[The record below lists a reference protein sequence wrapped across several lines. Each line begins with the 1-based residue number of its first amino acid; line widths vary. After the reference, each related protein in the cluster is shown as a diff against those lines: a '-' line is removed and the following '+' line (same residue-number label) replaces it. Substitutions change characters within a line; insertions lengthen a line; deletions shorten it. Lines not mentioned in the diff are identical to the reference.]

1 MKKLSLKHTE
11 EAHLDPNDPR
21 NLELFRLVQSIPSS
35 ADEAQ
40 YFRCA
45 PLIQQIYH
53 PLFLPLF
60 LPLNFPPSFLFCPP
74 SSSAPFLFLP
84 FLSFS
89 LSVFPLPPLLPPS
102 SPSSLLSFPFLPSS
116 LPPHLPSFYLSPSSP
131 PPSLLT
137 FLLSFPCWPPLP
149 PLSLRLLDVDN
160 EERFVSDQQFSN
172 DRRFQ
177 LLQLRDQGVSHDT
190 STTI

>member
-1 MKKLSLKHTE
+1 MKKPFSYTHTHTHTE

-21 NLELFRLVQSIPSS
+21 NLELFRLVQSIPCS

-45 PLIQQIYH
+45 PLIQQINH

-60 LPLNFPPSFLFCPP
+60 LLSNSPPSFLFCPP
-74 SSSAPFLFLP
+74 SFPSFPSLY
-84 FLSFS
+84 LS
-89 LSVFPLPPLLPPS
+89 FPLPPLLPPS
-102 SPSSLLSFPFLPSS
+102 SPSSLLSFP
-116 LPPHLPSFYLSPSSP
+116 
-131 PPSLLT
+131 
-137 FLLSFPCWPPLP
+137 CGPLF
-149 PLSLRLLDVDN
+149 LRLLDVDN
-160 EERFVSDQQFSN
+160 EERFVSDEQFSN

-190 STTI
+190 TI